1 MGPPAPA
8 PELQPLRPGGRSIGP
23 RLAALGVATLAVGVV
38 GIGLVGDPGIGRP
51 AQTDASRQPSSA
63 ASSARAGSPTP
74 VLTALP
80 TIQVGAGDAGEGR
93 LLILF
98 ESGYRLLDR
107 SSGRAPSI
115 GPYQGRMLA
124 IPGGG
129 WLCVCT
135 EVLSSPG
142 GEEQTYRLI
151 RIGADAR
158 ADEPVFERVFVGT
171 RSEHRDPAI
180 SADAVVSD
188 DGRTAVFG
196 WVARQPDGSWRLE
209 LETVALSPGGRT
221 TAALVA
227 QLPPDEAVESVAGPL
242 LGLAPDG
249 RSIVAGAW
257 SFSADDPSPLARWV
271 VDLDAPGESAGRP
284 LVEIADLVDCGVEG
298 WAGSSLYVA
307 VCGTSGPWPA
317 TAGWVV
323 ARWGRDGTPLDRID
337 LREAL
342 GDLPVLSP
350 HVDPA
355 AGRLWLWD
363 GWAHRLVRVDAAS
376 GQVDV
381 GPLGGG
387 PPDWPANVD
396 PIGPSLGSPR
406 ALVALGATRRV
417 YAIGQAVEPGG
428 TPLEAP
434 RVRSTGVWV
443 FDADSLRLVDHWPAT
458 AQFSEITASPDG
470 REIVATGMA
479 QVDADGFPR
488 PTQEASITAFDSLT
502 GEVRLIAGQLGS
514 WVAQP

>member
-1 MGPPAPA
+1 V
-8 PELQPLRPGGRSIGP
+8 
-23 RLAALGVATLAVGVV
+23 LGLGVGVV
-38 GIGLVGDPGIGRP
+38 ALGLLGGDPLTAP
-51 AQTDASRQPSSA
+51 PEASEAMSPGASSA
-63 ASSARAGSPTP
+63 ATPDAKPPPTSSLSP
-74 VLTALP
+74 LP
-80 TIQVGAGDAGEGR
+80 KIQIGAGDAGEGR

-98 ESGYRLLDR
+98 GSGYRLLDR

-129 WLCVCT
+129 WLCVCVET
-135 EVLSSPG
+135 TSAPEGVRR
-142 GEEQTYRLI
+142 TYRFI
-151 RIGADAR
+151 RIRTDGR
-158 ADEPVFERVFVGT
+158 ADKPILERVFVGS
-171 RSEHRDPAI
+171 RSDLDVAI

-227 QLPPDEAVESVAGPL
+227 QLPPDEAIESVAGPL

-249 RSIVAGAW
+249 QSIVAGAW

-271 VDLDAPGESAGRP
+271 VDLDAPGEAAGRP
-284 LVEIADLVDCGVEG
+284 LVEMADLVDCGVEG

-323 ARWGRDGTPLDRID
+323 ARWGRDGTALDRID

-396 PIGPSLGSPR
+396 PIGVPSLGGPR

-417 YAIGQAVEPGG
+417 YAIGEAIEPGA

-458 AQFSEITASPDG
+458 ARFSEITASPDG

-479 QVDADGFPR
+479 EVDADGVPR
-488 PTQEASITAFDSLT
+488 PTQEASITVYDALT
-502 GEVRLIAGQLGS
+502 GDVRLIAGQLGS